1 MAHFAEL
8 DEDNI
13 VIHLHVIGDDTPTSD
28 GSLGDNDMHVDGE
41 TYCQNIFKT
50 THIYKQTSPSGSFRG
65 KLARK
70 GDTYDAANDRFV
82 GPKPF
87 PSFVLNET
95 TLIYEAPVAPPMG
108 SGGDQSIMQYLS
120 TIDTYTQEDVDNDVY
135 PEGHEQE
142 GQRINDYAV
151 GDPLT
156 LFYDVKWDEDNVRWR
171 GVKDVGSSYWDPN
184 TSTWIEE

>member
-8 DEDNI
+8 DEDSI
-13 VIHLHVIGDDTPTSD
+13 VIHRHLIGDDTPTSN
-28 GSLGDNDMHVDGE
+28 GPLGENDMHVDGE
-41 TYCQNIFKT
+41 EYCRALFNKHKVLGF
-50 THIYKQTSPSGSFRG
+50 YKQTSPTGSFRG
-65 KLARK
+65 KFACK

-82 GPKPF
+82 GPKRF

-95 TLIYEAPVAPPMG
+95 TFIYEAPVAPPMG
-108 SGGDQSIMQYLS
+108 SGGDQSIMQYS
-120 TIDTYTQEDVDNDVY
+120 TTDEN
-135 PEGHEQE
+135 
-142 GQRINDYAV
+142 

-171 GVKDVGSSYWDPN
+171 GLKDVGSCYWDPN

>member
-13 VIHLHVIGDDTPTSD
+13 VIHLHVIGNDIPTSD
-28 GSLGDNDMHVDGE
+28 GPLGDNDMHVDGE
-41 TYCQNIFKT
+41 TYCQNLFTT

-65 KLARK
+65 RFARK

-82 GPKPF
+82 GPKNF
-87 PSFVLNET
+87 PSFILNET

-108 SGGDQSIMQYLS
+108 SGGDQSIMQYSS
-120 TIDTYTQEDVDNDVY
+120 TDDN
-135 PEGHEQE
+135 
-142 GQRINDYAV
+142 

-171 GVKDVGSSYWDPN
+171 GIKDVGSSYWDPN

>member
-1 MAHFAEL
+1 
-8 DEDNI
+8 
-13 VIHLHVIGDDTPTSD
+13 
-28 GSLGDNDMHVDGE
+28 
-41 TYCQNIFKT
+41 
-50 THIYKQTSPSGSFRG
+50 
-65 KLARK
+65 
-70 GDTYDAANDRFV
+70 
-82 GPKPF
+82 
-87 PSFVLNET
+87 
-95 TLIYEAPVAPPMG
+95 MG
-108 SGGDQSIMQYLS
+108 SGGDQSIMQYSS

>member
-28 GSLGDNDMHVDGE
+28 GPLGNNDMHVDGE

-50 THIYKQTSPSGSFRG
+50 THVYKQTSASGSFRG
-65 KLARK
+65 RLARK

-82 GPKPF
+82 GPKNF

-108 SGGDQSIMQYLS
+108 SGGDQSIMQYS
-120 TIDTYTQEDVDNDVY
+120 SSVTTDEN
-135 PEGHEQE
+135 
-142 GQRINDYAV
+142 
-151 GDPLT
+151 GDPLI

-171 GVKDVGSSYWDPN
+171 GVKDVGSCYWDPN